1 MFVKVISEE
10 IPFHL
15 QGTIRLFFSINVLSN
30 STQFVLLV
38 KYSTVSIFVWRV
50 MPRTDPS
57 EGDYFMDFFTA
68 LPRFIILIVELLF
81 QPCSSIL
88 QTLNYLR

>member
-15 QGTIRLFFSINVLSN
+15 QGDNKVVFFNKCSLKQY
-30 STQFVLLV
+30 TVLLV

-57 EGDYFMDFFTA
+57 EGDYFMHFFTA

-81 QPCSSIL
+81 RPCSSIL